1 MLKRLSLRPFCSSV
15 LPKHAKLKRNPYL
28 NSKLLE
34 KPVNLLVI
42 DCERE
47 KTSLKLLEVII
58 DRLDQHGEYRLNYYL
73 R

>member
-1 MLKRLSLRPFCSSV
+1 M
-15 LPKHAKLKRNPYL
+15 
-28 NSKLLE
+28 
-34 KPVNLLVI
+34 NLLVI